1 MLPLVD
7 YCRRLNCHLQATF
20 CIAAAGGIHSS
31 ITQQS
36 GPIHVVITSR
46 RSYDDARSVAGR
58 NAVLAG
64 NGSDVLA
71 RSLVSAH
78 CTVRLT
84 SWSAALKCAS
94 VSLTSA
100 LPRQIIDGLTP
111 YRRRRRQITSTA
123 ATKPKVAQYIR
134 CRRNNNYHIIHEGKV
149 ADVTRVKG
157 MVITMSNKKT

>member
-1 MLPLVD
+1 MWSDWGSGLLGLGLGLGLETPGLNIPAGVYDTTYFLWNSKKSRRMLPLVD

-78 CTVRLT
+78 CTAQSGWRLGAPH
-84 SWSAALKCAS
+84 SS
-94 VSLTSA
+94 VHLSLSLRLSLARSLT
-100 LPRQIIDGLTP
+100 
-111 YRRRRRQITSTA
+111 
-123 ATKPKVAQYIR
+123 V
-134 CRRNNNYHIIHEGKV
+134 
-149 ADVTRVKG
+149 
-157 MVITMSNKKT
+157 